1 MDTPQDISVGAQVQ
15 SVVHVVAEPEQ
26 ASVSATPSA
35 TASAPP
41 VTPTPAA
48 PAGSV
53 SHASTRKFG
62 PTWELKYAISV
73 TERDPIAGSPVRAK
87 CLMCETFDK
96 EAQAGAKRKRTSR
109 IRHFTAPWRPDNMKR
124 HMEQQH
130 PSRWSE
136 YQKLGDN
143 EKRVFFTSSHP
154 LREHSA
160 LASTGGDVAPVTSD
174 LTPTPTVSAVAR
186 QSRAF
191 LIDKNIVE
199 DLIGDILFG
208 ATGGDRRNAWN
219 VPVTFILQEDGNL
232 DSDGARVDF
241 NEARYIARVGSL
253 LEFNTCLKY
262 VSMGVSFPQV
272 VSLFQQTAEET
283 GMDASM
289 NSVRFTQQQLAIL
302 CRVACAVNFQTL
314 KDALRG
320 VWAFAIALERG
331 NGAGSP
337 FLDVRVR
344 FEQDG
349 RLHDYHLVAVPIRE
363 EMPQASEHQTEVV
376 VKCLDVV
383 APAWKTQLIGIS
395 TNGSTTKM
403 TSCTRALVN
412 RFTVECV
419 ATIFC
424 DWGAVEQFEHVV
436 QEAFNTLCNKRFVSV
451 LTALTGY
458 LRRQRALIND
468 MNGDMCPKFEE
479 GQWRSIAKA
488 LKWFSEKR
496 ARLIKFIKETQV
508 ACAPGMEWWITV
520 LAVNNIMDRVNLTL
534 SQLRGPITQTSLR
547 REDYL
552 AKLVTDLAEMT
563 GATGPLTA
571 PSLSCA
577 VLAFPEDAAAQ
588 QLVPDLVMMQKIEE
602 EEREEREARQAKEKQ
617 SEQPAEVTGKKIAKL
632 DSLLEKASLY
642 SSFLSSNMATAATA
656 ADGNEIVEE
665 EETPVKGKRK
675 RAKRSASK
683 QKKTKTGVDKLREVQ
698 EDTAL
703 GHSQNNQFKQPRLL
717 TGGTLRDY
725 QLEGIR
731 WLCNLFENGL
741 NGILADE
748 MGLGKTIQVIGLLA
762 HLKALGVRGPHLIV
776 APLST
781 LMNWATEFRKWAP
794 SMPVVV
800 YHGQKHVR
808 RAMRREKLNRKHMHD
823 VDFPVIISSYEVM
836 LSDAKSFSS
845 SGFVWKY
852 MIIDEGH
859 RLKNMNCRL
868 VRELKRARSENR
880 LLLTGTPLQNNL
892 TELWSLLNF
901 ILPDVFDD
909 LELFESWF
917 SFTHD
922 AAATAAAH
930 NEQIATQD
938 VLHGDKKLEVI
949 TKLHEI
955 LRPFLLRRLKVDVV
969 KEMPSKTEIF
979 VYCPMTELQ
988 RTYQKMI
995 KDGTLAKAME
1005 QKYGESQARNI
1016 FQTKTL
1022 RNQVSHQRKCCL
1034 HPYLF
1039 DEPLS
1044 ATGEVTTDENI
1055 VRVSGK
1061 MLVLD
1066 RMLQELKRKG
1076 HKVLIFSQMTRMLDI
1091 MEDYI
1096 RMREYSYCRLDG
1108 STHLNERVEQME
1120 RFNKIAAGTSTTYD
1134 EDNIFIFMLSTR
1146 AGGLGINLIAADT
1159 VIFFDSDWNPQQD
1172 NQAMDRCHRIGQ
1184 KREIIVYR
1192 LVSENSFEDRM
1203 NQRSFEKRKLERV
1216 VIQRGEFK
1224 QNNFG
1229 PRSAAI
1235 TNAELEG
1242 LLKDDVQIR
1251 KGVESGGIPAEELDH
1266 ILDRE
1271 LVVKSFVNRTRDVSN
1286 DKTTSSDGLLGFKGK
1301 GYEVAENA
1309 PTSTMD
1315 SFA

>member
-1 MDTPQDISVGAQVQ
+1 M
-15 SVVHVVAEPEQ
+15 VA
-26 ASVSATPSA
+26 S
-35 TASAPP
+35 
-41 VTPTPAA
+41 
-48 PAGSV
+48 
-53 SHASTRKFG
+53 
-62 PTWELKYAISV
+62 
-73 TERDPIAGSPVRAK
+73 
-87 CLMCETFDK
+87 
-96 EAQAGAKRKRTSR
+96 
-109 IRHFTAPWRPDNMKR
+109 
-124 HMEQQH
+124 
-130 PSRWSE
+130 
-136 YQKLGDN
+136 
-143 EKRVFFTSSHP
+143 
-154 LREHSA
+154 
-160 LASTGGDVAPVTSD
+160 
-174 LTPTPTVSAVAR
+174 
-186 QSRAF
+186 
-191 LIDKNIVE
+191 
-199 DLIGDILFG
+199 
-208 ATGGDRRNAWN
+208 
-219 VPVTFILQEDGNL
+219 
-232 DSDGARVDF
+232 
-241 NEARYIARVGSL
+241 
-253 LEFNTCLKY
+253 
-262 VSMGVSFPQV
+262 
-272 VSLFQQTAEET
+272 
-283 GMDASM
+283 
-289 NSVRFTQQQLAIL
+289 
-302 CRVACAVNFQTL
+302 
-314 KDALRG
+314 
-320 VWAFAIALERG
+320 
-331 NGAGSP
+331 
-337 FLDVRVR
+337 
-344 FEQDG
+344 
-349 RLHDYHLVAVPIRE
+349 
-363 EMPQASEHQTEVV
+363 
-376 VKCLDVV
+376 
-383 APAWKTQLIGIS
+383 
-395 TNGSTTKM
+395 
-403 TSCTRALVN
+403 
-412 RFTVECV
+412 
-419 ATIFC
+419 
-424 DWGAVEQFEHVV
+424 
-436 QEAFNTLCNKRFVSV
+436 
-451 LTALTGY
+451 
-458 LRRQRALIND
+458 
-468 MNGDMCPKFEE
+468 
-479 GQWRSIAKA
+479 
-488 LKWFSEKR
+488 
-496 ARLIKFIKETQV
+496 
-508 ACAPGMEWWITV
+508 
-520 LAVNNIMDRVNLTL
+520 
-534 SQLRGPITQTSLR
+534 
-547 REDYL
+547 
-552 AKLVTDLAEMT
+552 
-563 GATGPLTA
+563 
-571 PSLSCA
+571 
-577 VLAFPEDAAAQ
+577 AFPEDAAAQ

-617 SEQPAEVTGKKIAKL
+617 SEQPAEVTGEKIAKL

-675 RAKRSASK
+675 RTKRSASK

-703 GHSQNNQFKQPRLL
+703 GHPQNNQFKQPRLL

-794 SMPVVV
+794 S
-800 YHGQKHVR
+800 
-808 RAMRREKLNRKHMHD
+808 
-823 VDFPVIISSYEVM
+823 
-836 LSDAKSFSS
+836 
-845 SGFVWKY
+845 
-852 MIIDEGH
+852 H

-1076 HKVLIFSQMTRMLDI
+1076 HK
-1091 MEDYI
+1091 
-1096 RMREYSYCRLDG
+1096 
-1108 STHLNERVEQME
+1108 
-1120 RFNKIAAGTSTTYD
+1120 
-1134 EDNIFIFMLSTR
+1134 
-1146 AGGLGINLIAADT
+1146 
-1159 VIFFDSDWNPQQD
+1159 
-1172 NQAMDRCHRIGQ
+1172 
-1184 KREIIVYR
+1184 
-1192 LVSENSFEDRM
+1192 DRM
-1203 NQRSFEKRKLERV
+1203 NQRSFEK
-1216 VIQRGEFK
+1216 Q
-1224 QNNFG
+1224 
-1229 PRSAAI
+1229 
-1235 TNAELEG
+1235 LEG

-1251 KGVESGGIPAEELDH
+1251 KGVESGGIPAEELEH

-1271 LVVKSFVNRTRDVSN
+1271 LVVKSFVNRTRD
-1286 DKTTSSDGLLGFKGK
+1286 
-1301 GYEVAENA
+1301 
-1309 PTSTMD
+1309 P
-1315 SFA
+1315 